1 MLKWRVI
8 TALVLLPLVLGVVFL
23 LPTAGFALA
32 MAVVVGLGAWEWT
45 RLIGLRAQRERAGH
59 VAALLILLV
68 GSAVCLASAVATS
81 LVLAVGVVGW
91 LGLITWLAAYQ
102 RGQAADGPVTGRA
115 GTLLGLLLFVPAWFG
130 LVFVHGQPGGAW
142 LVFML
147 LVLTWAADVGAYFA
161 GRALGRRR
169 LAPRISPGKTMEGAA
184 GGLALTLVAAW
195 VLASVLPAPLPGG
208 LSLLLLA
215 VAVFVASVAGDLFE
229 SMIKRRCGVKDS
241 GTLLPGHGG
250 VLDRIDSLT
259 ATAPVFAAGLLW
271 L

>member
-8 TALVLLPLVLGVVFL
+8 TALILLPLVLGVVFF

-32 MAVVVGLGAWEWT
+32 MAVVVALGAWEWT
-45 RLIGLRAQRERAGH
+45 HLIGIQAQRERLAHVGALLVLVAGSA
-59 VAALLILLV
+59 AAL
-68 GSAVCLASAVATS
+68 GSATAASV
-81 LVLAVGVVGW
+81 VLAIGVVGW
-91 LGLITWLAAYQ
+91 LGLIGWLVAYQ
-102 RGQAADGPVTGRA
+102 RGRAADTPVTGRP
-115 GTLLGLLLFVPAWFG
+115 GTVLGLLLFVPAWFG

-142 LVFML
+142 LVFSL

-195 VLASVLPAPLPGG
+195 LLASVLPAPLPGG
-208 LSLLLLA
+208 LSLVFLA
-215 VAVFVASVAGDLFE
+215 VAMFVASVAGDLFE

-259 ATAPVFAAGLLW
+259 ATAPVFAAGLSW